1 MADGG
6 HTFVKKTFGKP
17 TYCHHCSDLIWGIIQ
32 IGYICEVCNFVIH
45 DRCVSNVVTPCSGIA
60 PCIIK
65 NPVAHCWSEPTHH
78 KKKFCTVC
86 RRRLDDSP
94 AVHCLICEY
103 FAHLECQDFAVPDCT
118 ENATYVPGKE
128 LQSVKHQHHWRE
140 GNLPPTSKCA
150 YCKKTCW
157 SSECLTGYRC
167 EWCGMTTHGGCR
179 MYLPTECSFGVLQP
193 IYLPPHSVSIPRT
206 EVPIEAII
214 GVQVKSKTVL
224 VRDYSCPDL
233 RTIDCHASNT
243 SVNSMAANEGNTAK
257 SIEEANNTPEL
268 SLREILFIERQ
279 RREISKQNFLLSSS
293 PRSITPSSIST
304 APTSPLPLPTLYSQ
318 FSHFPHLVDD
328 QTSPNSENEDGD
340 EQCKHSDISVCHDL
354 NEDSVMQITSAATWS
369 QKLGCSIEKSP
380 STPSSLHLLYTNF
393 LRRVQPIPRK
403 HLSSNTDDE
412 EEDVG
417 VCDIS
422 GGDIS
427 DEYDR
432 CDVMLHEQDLTDAG
446 DQSPIGKNLSAG
458 GVTGDSVEAVAKSG
472 IERQRKNLCETS
484 DTGGNL
490 TTTDDIDNDSSMN
503 LISNLSFNSSNSNA
517 SIENRYKLSDKRK
530 HAQNVPLAV
539 SNPEVRPIVETDTL
553 VTHAPATQKSSKR
566 GWHGKSSKT
575 VTLLKSK
582 THNLNPFKGTPA
594 TGGSLSCSPNS
605 SDCSS
610 HSPLS
615 TDRFN
620 AQPSAV
626 SRSKSFQE
634 PGVKQYARQKKYTRL
649 FRRRSKKRSSEQ
661 GATDTKTSK
670 SVRSLDT
677 TRQSIEITIQDEDG
691 NYQPY
696 NDDYFT
702 LKDVGSGLMRRVCT
716 DDDGDF
722 EEDFDDDLV
731 RHIEIESHTQT
742 RSSGASSPATF
753 HRYLD
758 DRPYSGA
765 SDDAAGG
772 DISDGGSS
780 RSRSRTSDNEE
791 HVFGRLLRR
800 MQCLSLGWR
809 KQRYYKRRARSI
821 SEEFSSGD
829 TPRFKD
835 EESVTKTDAMHASA
849 VSGGSGTSSHYRP
862 ESTSHKSEK
871 SDKDKTKKEK
881 ESEEKDIEMIKVFDG
896 NNSVRR
902 QLYRVITVPRT
913 YTLEQL
919 LTTALR
925 AFHITRDPSAFYMT
939 DLYAPSGMEDAP
951 LQDPTPIINLTH
963 LEGKRPAIYLR
974 FHDKDKGYVRV
985 YPGKLQCSLEDPFVS
1000 VPVENTTIIKDLIR
1014 DALDRFGLQDNQIQD
1029 YRCSEVLLDRGVT
1042 ERILSWNERPW
1053 DIMKQLGKD
1062 SIRQME
1068 LMRFYMQHKQDPH
1081 GPNIALFVGNLPPG
1095 LSQRNYEQT
1104 LNKYVTDD
1112 NKFTS
1117 IGPIYYEYG
1126 SVVLSFEDAQK
1137 AVRAFYNLRETII
1150 EDKKLLVMLLPNIEP
1165 SMVPP
1170 DVRPLLVFVNVKSGG
1185 CQGLELI
1192 SSFRKLLNPYQVF
1205 DLDNGGPLPGLY
1217 VFRQIANY
1225 KILVCGGD
1233 GTIGWVLQCLDNVG
1247 QDSECS
1253 SPPCA
1258 IVPLGTGNDL
1268 ARVLCWG
1275 SGYTGG
1281 EDPLNL
1287 LRDVIE
1293 AEEIRLDRWTVVFH
1307 PEDKPEEPALKAPS
1321 NTTGGG
1327 AQNEDNSQIFVM
1339 NNYFG
1344 IGIDADLCLDFHNAR
1359 EENPNKFNSRLHNKG
1374 YYVKMGLRKIVGRK
1388 TVKDLHKELKLEVDG
1403 KVVELPPV
1411 EGIIILNILSWGSGA
1426 NPWGPDKDD
1435 HFSSP
1440 NHYDGWLEIVG
1451 VTGVVHLGQIQSGI
1465 RTAMRI
1471 AQGAHIKIHLY
1482 SDMPVQVDGEPWVQS
1497 PGDVVVLKSALKATM
1512 LKKIRGKRRLTEP
1525 HISPAVLA
1533 SSLSASATA
1542 SAAAAQGANQ
1552 INICGSAGSGL
1563 GLGQTGSASENGDRD
1578 REPTIGT

>member
-1 MADGG
+1 MRKMADGG

-103 FAHLECQDFAVPDCT
+103 FAHIECQDFAVPDCT

-179 MYLPTECSFGVLQP
+179 TYLTTECNFGVLQP

-214 GVQVKSKTVL
+214 GVQVKSKTTL
-224 VRDYSCPDL
+224 VRDYSCLDL
-233 RTIDCHASNT
+233 GTIECPENT
-243 SVNSMAANEGNTAK
+243 TTVNFMTPKEG
-257 SIEEANNTPEL
+257 SIADVINDINKVPEL
-268 SLREILFIERQ
+268 SLKEILFIERQ
-279 RREISKQNFLLSSS
+279 RREISKKNFLLSSS
-293 PRSITPSSIST
+293 TSSVTPTPS
-304 APTSPLPLPTLYSQ
+304 LPLVTLPVVNKTATHSELKEDERCKSINIPLYLSEDNDVKTASRTPPNENLICNIQ
-318 FSHFPHLVDD
+318 KSSS
-328 QTSPNSENEDGD
+328 TS
-340 EQCKHSDISVCHDL
+340 
-354 NEDSVMQITSAATWS
+354 
-369 QKLGCSIEKSP
+369 
-380 STPSSLHLLYTNF
+380 SSLHLLYTNL
-393 LRRVQPIPRK
+393 LRRMQPISRK
-403 HLSSNTDDE
+403 HLSSNTEDE
-412 EEDVG
+412 EEAID
-417 VCDIS
+417 VCDVNGSEASEDYHNIK
-422 GGDIS
+422 IKQ
-427 DEYDR
+427 
-432 CDVMLHEQDLTDAG
+432 L
-446 DQSPIGKNLSAG
+446 
-458 GVTGDSVEAVAKSG
+458 DSRDHRIVAKSLR
-472 IERQRKNLCETS
+472 RQCQSLYEIS
-484 DTGGNL
+484 DTGGVL
-490 TTTDDIDNDSSMN
+490 TTVDDSDFDSNINQFS
-503 LISNLSFNSSNSNA
+503 SLSYNSGNINTSIESHYKLDEKLENAQNVILTACALKACQTIKTPTLVTQALMTPSDGNSNA
-517 SIENRYKLSDKRK
+517 HEKF
-530 HAQNVPLAV
+530 
-539 SNPEVRPIVETDTL
+539 
-553 VTHAPATQKSSKR
+553 
-566 GWHGKSSKT
+566 SKT
-575 VTLLKSK
+575 AALLKAK
-582 THNLNPFKGTPA
+582 MYNLSPFKGVPNK
-594 TGGSLSCSPNS
+594 GGSLSGSPNS

-610 HSPLS
+610 HSPVPDNPLKIYL
-615 TDRFN
+615 
-620 AQPSAV
+620 SAV
-626 SRSKSFQE
+626 NRSKSFQE
-634 PGVKQYARQKKYTRL
+634 SGVKQYTRKKDYTRL
-649 FRRRSKKRSSEQ
+649 FRRRSKKRTNASRPIS
-661 GATDTKTSK
+661 TKTSK
-670 SVRSLDT
+670 KSFSLDT
-677 TRQSIEITIQDEDG
+677 TRQSIEITIQDEHG

-696 NDDYFT
+696 DDDYLT
-702 LKDVGSGLMRRVCT
+702 LKDGRSGLSRSGYT
-716 DDDGDF
+716 DDDN
-722 EEDFDDDLV
+722 DFDDGFEQDLI
-731 RHIEIESHTQT
+731 RHVKTEYQT
-742 RSSGASSPATF
+742 PTYSSEASSPTNF
-753 HRYLD
+753 HMYLD
-758 DRPYSGA
+758 DQPHSFT
-765 SDDAAGG
+765 SDDATAG

-780 RSRSRTSDNEE
+780 RSRSRVSDNEE

-809 KQRYYKRRARSI
+809 KHRYYKRRARSI

-835 EESVTKTDAMHASA
+835 EELVIKTDTMHASA

-862 ESTSHKSEK
+862 ESSHKSDK

-896 NNSVRR
+896 NNSFRR
-902 QLYRVITVPRT
+902 QLYRVISVPRT

-925 AFHITRDPSAFYMT
+925 AFHITREPSAFYMT
-939 DLYAPSGMEDAP
+939 DLYAPSGMEDVP
-951 LQDPTPIINLTH
+951 LQDPTPVMNLTH

-985 YPGKLQCSLEDPFVS
+985 YPGKLQCSLEEPFVN

-1014 DALDRFGLQDNQIQD
+1014 DALDKFGLQDNQIQD

-1095 LSQRNYEQT
+1095 LSQRNYEQI
-1104 LNKYVTDD
+1104 LNKYVTDE

-1217 VFRQIANY
+1217 VFRQIVNY

-1307 PEDKPEEPALKAPS
+1307 PEDKPEESALKAPS

-1403 KVVELPPV
+1403 KVVDLPPV

-1435 HFSSP
+1435 NFSTP
-1440 NHYDGWLEIVG
+1440 NHYDGVLEIVG

-1471 AQGAHIKIHLY
+1471 AQGGHIKIHLY

-1512 LKKIRGKRRLTEP
+1512 LKKNKSKMKRRNTEP
-1525 HISPAVLA
+1525 TMTLTGTATPHLSLMPVTVLA
-1533 SSLSASATA
+1533 AASDSS
-1542 SAAAAQGANQ
+1542 
-1552 INICGSAGSGL
+1552 
-1563 GLGQTGSASENGDRD
+1563 TGDTDAENTPNNTDF
-1578 REPTIGT
+1578 

>member
-1 MADGG
+1 MRKMADGG

-103 FAHLECQDFAVPDCT
+103 FAHIECQDFAVPDCT

-179 MYLPTECSFGVLQP
+179 TYLTTECNFGVLQP

-214 GVQVKSKTVL
+214 GVQVKSKTTL

-233 RTIDCHASNT
+233 GTIECPSNST
-243 SVNSMAANEGNTAK
+243 TVKCMTANEGSMADVMNEINKA
-257 SIEEANNTPEL
+257 PEL
-268 SLREILFIERQ
+268 SLKEILFIERQ
-279 RREISKQNFLLSSS
+279 RRKKSKERFLLSSS
-293 PRSITPSSIST
+293 TSSISATPTPSLSLLTLPVVEKT
-304 APTSPLPLPTLYSQ
+304 AINAENKE
-318 FSHFPHLVDD
+318 DD
-328 QTSPNSENEDGD
+328 QYKSMSIPVHLSEDCAVKIASGTPLNPNLICNIQRSSSTS
-340 EQCKHSDISVCHDL
+340 
-354 NEDSVMQITSAATWS
+354 
-369 QKLGCSIEKSP
+369 
-380 STPSSLHLLYTNF
+380 SSLHLLYTN
-393 LRRVQPIPRK
+393 LSRRMHPVSRK
-403 HLSSNTDDE
+403 HLSSNTEDE
-412 EEDVG
+412 EEN
-417 VCDIS
+417 INF
-422 GGDIS
+422 
-427 DEYDR
+427 
-432 CDVMLHEQDLTDAG
+432 CDVNNSEVSGEYHNRNIKRLECREHG
-446 DQSPIGKNLSAG
+446 IGGNTLR
-458 GVTGDSVEAVAKSG
+458 
-472 IERQRKNLCETS
+472 RQCPSHYETS
-484 DTGGNL
+484 DTGDYL
-490 TTTDDIDNDSSMN
+490 TTANDIEYDSN
-503 LISNLSFNSSNSNA
+503 VNQNSNLSYNSSKINISV
-517 SIENRYKLSDKRK
+517 ENRYKLDEKLEN
-530 HAQNVPLAV
+530 AQNVILTACALNACQTINTP
-539 SNPEVRPIVETDTL
+539 TL
-553 VTHAPATQKSSKR
+553 ATQAAMTTKVDNSNAHEKF
-566 GWHGKSSKT
+566 SKT
-575 VTLLKSK
+575 AALLKAK
-582 THNLNPFKGTPA
+582 TYNLNPLKGVPNK
-594 TGGSLSCSPNS
+594 GGSLSCSPNS

-610 HSPLS
+610 HSPMPESSLKM
-615 TDRFN
+615 DL
-620 AQPSAV
+620 SAV
-626 SRSKSFQE
+626 NRSKSFQE
-634 PGVKQYARQKKYTRL
+634 PGVKQYTRKKNYTRL
-649 FRRRSKKRSSEQ
+649 FRRRSKKRAHELVPI
-661 GATDTKTSK
+661 GTKTSK
-670 SVRSLDT
+670 SAFSLDT
-677 TRQSIEITIQDEDG
+677 TRQNIEITIQDEYG

-696 NDDYFT
+696 NDDYLS
-702 LKDVGSGLMRRVCT
+702 LKDVRSGLGRSGYT
-716 DDDGDF
+716 DDDDDY
-722 EEDFDDDLV
+722 EEEFDD
-731 RHIEIESHTQT
+731 EKSEYQT
-742 RSSGASSPATF
+742 PAYGSEASSPINF
-753 HRYLD
+753 HRHID
-758 DRPYSGA
+758 VQPYGFT
-765 SDDAAGG
+765 SDDATAG

-780 RSRSRTSDNEE
+780 RSRSRVSDNEE

-800 MQCLSLGWR
+800 MQCISLGWR
-809 KQRYYKRRARSI
+809 KHRYYKRRARSI

-829 TPRFKD
+829 TPRLKD
-835 EESVTKTDAMHASA
+835 DESVIKTDTMHASA
-849 VSGGSGTSSHYRP
+849 VSGGSGASSHYRQ
-862 ESTSHKSEK
+862 ESSHKSDK
-871 SDKDKTKKEK
+871 SDKDKTKKER

-896 NNSVRR
+896 NNSFRR
-902 QLYRVITVPRT
+902 QLYRVISVPRT

-925 AFHITRDPSAFYMT
+925 AFHITREPSAFYMT
-939 DLYAPSGMEDAP
+939 DLYAASGMEDAP
-951 LQDPTPIINLTH
+951 LQDPTPVMNLTH

-985 YPGKLQCSLEDPFVS
+985 YPGKLQCSLEEPYVN

-1095 LSQRNYEQT
+1095 LSQRNYEQI
-1104 LNKYVTDD
+1104 LNKYVTDE

-1217 VFRQIANY
+1217 VFRQIVNY

-1293 AEEIRLDRWTVVFH
+1293 AEDIRLDRWTVVFH
-1307 PEDKPEEPALKAPS
+1307 PEDKPDESALKTPS
-1321 NTTGGG
+1321 NTTGKKKKAHQAHLSQQTNQHHQLPAITSTEISGGG

-1403 KVVELPPV
+1403 KVVDLPPV

-1435 HFSSP
+1435 NFSTP
-1440 NHYDGWLEIVG
+1440 NHYDGVLEIVG

-1471 AQGAHIKIHLY
+1471 AQGGHIKIHLY

-1512 LKKIRGKRRLTEP
+1512 LKKNKSKMKRRNTEP
-1525 HISPAVLA
+1525 TMTLTGTATPQLSLMPVTVLA
-1533 SSLSASATA
+1533 AASDSS
-1542 SAAAAQGANQ
+1542 
-1552 INICGSAGSGL
+1552 
-1563 GLGQTGSASENGDRD
+1563 TGDADAENTPNNTDF
-1578 REPTIGT
+1578 